1 MEQIEWM
8 KKYTKSELI
17 SGLKNMACSTRV
29 KGKTTTTIEEL
40 VVTRTEYMTGI
51 KYEHTLYQPIST
63 IVEGTDMAKY
73 QLIIDDVKY
82 SWKKLTNEKMGL
94 LKYKAFR
101 AGLLEKNMDEI
112 KC

>member
-17 SGLKNMACSTRV
+17 SGLKNMACSTRI
-29 KGKTTTTIEEL
+29 KGENKTTMEPLT
-40 VVTRTEYMTGI
+40 VNRTEYMTGN
-51 KYEHTLYQPIST
+51 KYEHILYQPILT
-63 IVEGTDMAKY
+63 IVDGTDMTKY
-73 QLIIDDVKY
+73 QLVIDNVKY
-82 SWKKLTNEKMGL
+82 SWGDLTKEPVGL